1 MRHGGA
7 NYVEMAMKEEGNFI
21 LIEIVNNG
29 MAYKLDYE
37 EGMGIRGMREKIQ
50 RIGGTFAILPEEG
63 FLSAS
68 HLLVQVI
75 FNGLI

>member
-1 MRHGGA
+1 
-7 NYVEMAMKEEGNFI
+7 
-21 LIEIVNNG
+21 

-63 FLSAS
+63 FLIRLTFTRSGDFS
-68 HLLVQVI
+68 MD
-75 FNGLI
+75 